1 MRKYFL
7 VAVAALMLV
16 GCDKEQSEFKSSDL
30 KNDALPQGTVVG
42 TVKYDA
48 GAYKDA
54 NGVIFDE
61 HFVPAAG
68 QQVKIEIANKDYVN
82 GAAGNQVTLVQI
94 GDDGKYSYT
103 LPLGLAATDVN
114 VSVIPFYAEKKVV
127 VAGQLVS
134 IPDALYNNG
143 VGPTKKSMTNKD
155 VKTFDFNVTSDA
167 TIDEQLSQKV
177 TVSGKVLLQQWVK
190 DPDDAS
196 KFIIKNTAVEK
207 RWNLSCEVTTYDENG
222 DPDQKYT
229 KTGIQTNTEGEF
241 SFTVNLPDNWLEMT
255 YMPDLK
261 VSTKPELDDSF
272 TGKYYDNDKGEWKSQ
287 TCQVLYPSVDTY
299 YGLSADN
306 EIIPAK
312 VGTLVIQPELQEKEG
327 IKGIG
332 NDDIDKDGM
341 TTLYSNGKLNAQWDY
356 WY

>member
-7 VAVAALMLV
+7 VAAAALMLV
-16 GCDKEQSEFKSSDL
+16 GCSKEQSEFKSSDL

-61 HFVPAAG
+61 HLVPAAG
-68 QQVKIEIANKDYVN
+68 QQVKIEVSNADYVA
-82 GAAGNQVTLVQI
+82 GSAGNQTYMAEIDQE
-94 GDDGKYSYT
+94 GKFTYA
-103 LPLGLAATDVN
+103 LPLGLNPTN
-114 VSVIPFYAEKKVV
+114 VTVGVIPFYAEKKVV

-134 IPDALYNNG
+134 IPDALYNQG
-143 VGPTKKSMTNKD
+143 VDQAPKSMTNKD
-155 VKTFDFNVTSDA
+155 VKTFDFTVTSNA
-167 TIDEQLSQKV
+167 TIEEQMSQKV
-177 TVSGKVLLQQWVK
+177 TVSGKVLLEMFAWDK
-190 DPDDAS
+190 DLSVWYPDNKA
-196 KFIIKNTAVEK
+196 AEK
-207 RWNLSCEVTTYDENG
+207 KWNLTCEVTTYDDNG

-229 KTGIQTNTEGEF
+229 KTGIQTNVEGEF
-241 SFTVNLPDNWLEMT
+241 SFTVNLPDNWLDMT
-255 YMPDLK
+255 NMPTLK
-261 VSTKPELDDSF
+261 VSTKPELDDNF

-312 VGTLVIQPELQEKEG
+312 VGTLVIEPELQEKEG

-332 NDDIDKDGM
+332 NDDIDKDGLS
-341 TTLYSNGKLNAQWDY
+341 TLYSNGMLNPQWDY
-356 WY
+356 NY

>member
-7 VAVAALMLV
+7 VAAAALMLV
-16 GCDKEQSEFKSSDL
+16 GCSKEQSEFKSSDL

-68 QQVKIEIANKDYVN
+68 QQVKVEVANNDYVN

-94 GDDGKYSYT
+94 GEDGKYSYT
-103 LPLGLAATDVN
+103 LPLGLAATNVT

-134 IPDALYNNG
+134 IPDALYNQG
-143 VGPTKKSMTNKD
+143 VNQAPKSMTNKD

-167 TIDEQLSQKV
+167 TVQEQMSQKV
-177 TVSGKVLLQQWVK
+177 TVTGKVLLQNWYK
-190 DPDDAS
+190 DPDDATNYLIDS
-196 KFIIKNTAVEK
+196 KVVDKK
-207 RWNLSCEVTTYDENG
+207 WNLTCEVTVYDKSGNPE
-222 DPDQKYT
+222 QTYT
-229 KTGIQTNTEGEF
+229 KTGIQTNSEGVY
-241 SFTVNLPDNWLEMT
+241 SFTVNLPDNWLDMT
-255 YMPDLK
+255 VMPDLT
-261 VSTKPELDDSF
+261 VSTKPELDNEF
-272 TGKYYDNDKGEWKSQ
+272 TGRYKESGDWKTQ
-287 TCQVLYPSVDTY
+287 TCQVLYPSVDDTY
-299 YGLSADN
+299 NLSADN
-306 EIIPAK
+306 EIVPAK
-312 VGTLVIQPELQEKEG
+312 MGNLVIEPELQEKEG

-332 NDDIDKDGM
+332 NTALDSKG
-341 TTLYSNGKLNAQWDY
+341 YSNGKLNAQWDY
-356 WY
+356 NY